1 MIYILFFCF
10 LILLRISWIADRKD
24 VLSPG
29 VMINLS
35 FIGALFLFVLSMDRF
50 GIKNLSA
57 ETIFLLISATAAFMF
72 GNALG
77 KLKKHKTI
85 AYSGLKDEV
94 IKTRF
99 SLFFFAILT
108 IFALIVAIIQIR
120 YMRSVM
126 GNVYFASLMHDF
138 RSESLMNELPQHT
151 VVVIGSRIV
160 YALQPILIFFF
171 VYQTYICK
179 KKVGNK
185 YYIIIL
191 TILYTISIYI
201 MSGSRGRI
209 FQIIFQYLFSYLVCY
224 KTQIVLSGKK
234 VLKQQSWKK
243 LVLLSILVII
253 PIFYYVG
260 IASGKNYDEISAF
273 ESVSN
278 YFTYGLF
285 RIDNFLK
292 GEQIL
297 SEHFGQW
304 SFPGIYSL
312 FNKLG
317 GNYDNYDFFPFY
329 ENLGNT
335 STVYGRWYVDFGYMG
350 VYVLALWN
358 GFLYSLFYNRM
369 KFAKTR
375 KNAFIASIVYVFMM
389 GNILMASYD
398 DWTRSLYTING
409 FLQLLLTIFVSKKLY
424 VYMTRKTRK

>member
-1 MIYILFFCF
+1 MILFG
-10 LILLRISWIADRKD
+10 ISWIVNRKD
-24 VLSPG
+24 FLSPG

-57 ETIFLLISATAAFMF
+57 ETIFLLISATAVFML

-77 KLKKHKTI
+77 RTKKHNTI

-94 IKTRF
+94 TNTKL
-99 SLFFFAILT
+99 SLFFFVIFT
-108 IFALIVAIIQIR
+108 IFALIVAVIQFRYIR
-120 YMRSVM
+120 SIM
-126 GNVYFASLMHDF
+126 GNVYFASMMHDF
-138 RSESLMNELPQHT
+138 RSESLMDELPQHPA
-151 VVVIGSRIV
+151 VVIGGRII
-160 YALQPILIFFF
+160 YALQPILIFFL
-171 VYQTYICK
+171 VYQTYVCR

-185 YYIIIL
+185 YCIIIF
-191 TILYTISIYI
+191 TILYATSIYI
-201 MSGSRGRI
+201 ISGSRGRI
-209 FQIIFQYLFSYLVCY
+209 FQIIFQYLFSYIICY
-224 KTQIVLSGKK
+224 KTQIVLFGKK
-234 VLKQQSWKK
+234 VLKQQSWKR
-243 LVLLSILVII
+243 LVLLSILIII

-260 IASGKNYDEISAF
+260 VASGKKYDEISAF

-285 RIDNFLK
+285 RIDNFIK
-292 GEQIL
+292 GEKVL

-317 GNYDNYDFFPFY
+317 GNYGNYDFFPFY

-335 STVYGRWYVDFGYMG
+335 STIYGRWYVDFGYMG
-350 VYVLALWN
+350 VYVLAFWN
-358 GFLYSLFYNRM
+358 GFLYSLFYNKM
-369 KFAKTR
+369 KYATTG
-375 KNAFIASIVYVFMM
+375 KNAFVASTVFVFMM

-409 FLQLLLTIFVSKKLY
+409 SLQLLLIFIFSKKLY
-424 VYMTRKTRK
+424 IYATRKTSK

>member
-1 MIYILFFCF
+1 MSYILLFFGF
-10 LILLRISWIADRKD
+10 FVLLEISWIVNRKD
-24 VLSPG
+24 VLSPN
-29 VMINLS
+29 VIINLS

-50 GIKNLSA
+50 GIKSLST
-57 ETIFLLISATAAFMF
+57 ETVFLLISATAVFML

-77 KLKKHKTI
+77 KSKKHNTI
-85 AYSGLKDEV
+85 AYSGLMEEV
-94 IKTRF
+94 TKPKLAL
-99 SLFFFAILT
+99 LFLVVFT
-108 IFALIVAIIQIR
+108 IFALIVAIIQFQ
-120 YMRSVM
+120 YMRSVV
-126 GNVYFASLMHDF
+126 GNVYFASLMYYF
-138 RSESLMNELPQHT
+138 RSKSLANELPQHI

-160 YALQPILIFFF
+160 YALQPILIYFL
-171 VYQTYICK
+171 VYQNYVCR

-185 YYIIIL
+185 YIVITL
-191 TILYTISIYI
+191 AILYAISIYI
-201 MSGSRGRI
+201 ISGSRGRI
-209 FQIIFQYLFSYLVCY
+209 FQIIFQYLFSYIICY
-224 KTQIVLSGKK
+224 KTRCVLFGKK

-243 LVLLSILVII
+243 LVLLSILAII

-260 IASGKNYDEISAF
+260 SISGKKYDEISAF

-285 RIDNFLK
+285 RLDNFLK
-292 GEQIL
+292 GEQVL

-317 GNYDNYDFFPFY
+317 GNYGNYDNFPFY
-329 ENLGNT
+329 ENYGNT
-335 STVYGRWYVDFGYMG
+335 STIYGRWYVDFGYIG

-369 KFAKTR
+369 KYATTG
-375 KNAFIASIVYVFMM
+375 KNAFVASVIFIFMM

-409 FLQLLLTIFVSKKLY
+409 SLQLLLIIFLSKRLY
-424 VYMTRKTRK
+424 IYSTRKNK

>member
-1 MIYILFFCF
+1 MSYILFFVF
-10 LILLRISWIADRKD
+10 LILLGISWIVNKKD

-29 VMINLS
+29 VIINLS
-35 FIGALFLFVLSMDRF
+35 FIGALFLYVLSMDRLS
-50 GIKNLSA
+50 IKNLSA
-57 ETIFLLISATAAFMF
+57 ETIFLLVSATVVFML
-72 GNALG
+72 GNILG
-77 KLKKHKTI
+77 NLKRHNTI

-94 IKTRF
+94 TKTKF
-99 SLFFFAILT
+99 FLILFFIFT
-108 IFALIVAIIQIR
+108 VFALIVTIIQFQ
-120 YMRSVM
+120 YMRSVV
-126 GNVYFASLMHDF
+126 GNVYFASLMYDF
-138 RSESLMNELPQHT
+138 RSESLMNELPQHPA
-151 VVVIGSRIV
+151 VVIGSRIV
-160 YALQPILIFFF
+160 YALQPILIFFL
-171 VYQTYICK
+171 VYQTYVCR

-185 YYIIIL
+185 YSIIIL
-191 TILYTISIYI
+191 IILYAISIYI
-201 MSGSRGRI
+201 ISGSRGRI
-209 FQIIFQYLFSYLVCY
+209 FQIIFQYLFSYIICY

-243 LVLLSILVII
+243 LVLLSILIII

-260 IASGKNYDEISAF
+260 AASGKKYDEISAF

-292 GEQIL
+292 GEQVP

-335 STVYGRWYVDFGYMG
+335 STIYGRWYVDFGYMG
-350 VYVLALWN
+350 VYVLAFWN

-369 KFAKTR
+369 KYATTG
-375 KNAFIASIVYVFMM
+375 KNAFVASIVFVFMM

-409 FLQLLLTIFVSKKLY
+409 FLQLLLIVFFSKKIY
-424 VYMTRKTRK
+424 IYTTRKTNK